1 MVESD
6 IFYMAID
13 TQILITIF
21 DSCLILHL
29 PFELCFIS
37 FFIKVTILGS
47 TALADGHTVSNA
59 PDLF

>member
-1 MVESD
+1 
-6 IFYMAID
+6 MAID

-21 DSCLILHL
+21 DGCLILRL

-37 FFIKVTILGS
+37 FFVKVTILGS